1 MNIVKVY
8 QTEEHENFESQSEF
22 KICLIR
28 GGEVQF
34 IWEVKQYTTSKV
46 IGGKFFIAE
55 AYNEETEVVY
65 DTAEELLDYVVGG
78 DKLRDVITK
87 VKVVERTL

>member
-34 IWEVKQYTTSKV
+34 IWKGKQYTTSKI
-46 IGGKFFIAE
+46 IGG
-55 AYNEETEVVY
+55 
-65 DTAEELLDYVVGG
+65 
-78 DKLRDVITK
+78 
-87 VKVVERTL
+87 